1 MSPLAVRRARWSLAL
16 LVGLAMAMF
25 LLGFPLRT
33 YVEQRSALG
42 QARATAARLAVDNRS
57 LRAEA
62 AQLQTPAEIERLA
75 RQRYGLVRPGQEE
88 YAILP
93 APGYHLPGAPPVTL
107 PGDAGSGSGPSKSA
121 SNSAA
126 PSAST
131 GSGRFRPDRA
141 GQHGGGGLFSRFLHQ
156 LEFWS

>member
-1 MSPLAVRRARWSLAL
+1 MSPLAVRRVRWSLAL

-33 YVEQRSALG
+33 YMEQRSALG
-42 QARATAARLAVDNRS
+42 QARATAARLAVDNTT
-57 LRAEA
+57 LKAEA

-93 APGYHLPGAPPVTL
+93 APGYLLPGAPPVTI
-107 PGDAGSGSGPSKSA
+107 PTGSTSSSSSAARGGSG
-121 SNSAA
+121 A
-126 PSAST
+126 PSP
-131 GSGRFRPDRA
+131 GRPRPPA
-141 GQHGGGGLFSRFLHQ
+141 HQSLLSRFLGQ
-156 LEFWS
+156 LEFWN

>member
-16 LVGLAMAMF
+16 LVALAMAMF

-75 RQRYGLVRPGQEE
+75 RERYGLVRPGQEE

-93 APGYHLPGAPPVTL
+93 APGYRLPGAPPAAV
-107 PGDAGSGSGPSKSA
+107 PARSSSGSGPSSGPAPGSA
-121 SNSAA
+121 SGTA
-126 PSAST
+126 
-131 GSGRFRPDRA
+131 GRSRPDRPA
-141 GQHGGGGLFSRFLHQ
+141 RSGGGGLFSRFLHQ
-156 LEFWS
+156 LEFWN

>member
-16 LVGLAMAMF
+16 LVALAMAMF

-42 QARATAARLAVDNRS
+42 QARATAARLSVDDRS

-75 RQRYGLVRPGQEE
+75 RERYGLVRPGQEE

-93 APGYHLPGAPPVTL
+93 APGYHLPWAPPVTV
-107 PGDAGSGSGPSKSA
+107 PAGPASA
-121 SNSAA
+121 SGAA
-126 PSAST
+126 PGTASTSAST
-131 GSGRFRPDRA
+131 GTGRSHPGPAARP
-141 GQHGGGGLFSRFLHQ
+141 GGGGLFSRFLHQ

>member
-1 MSPLAVRRARWSLAL
+1 
-16 LVGLAMAMF
+16 MAMF

-57 LRAEA
+57 LRADV

-75 RQRYGLVRPGQEE
+75 RERYGLVRPGQEE

-93 APGYHLPGAPPVTL
+93 APGYHLPGAPPVTVPVGPAP
-107 PGDAGSGSGPSKSA
+107 PGRTAGPA
-121 SNSAA
+121 RTEPPPA
-126 PSAST
+126 
-131 GSGRFRPDRA
+131 R
-141 GQHGGGGLFSRFLHQ
+141 GGGGLLSRFLHQ